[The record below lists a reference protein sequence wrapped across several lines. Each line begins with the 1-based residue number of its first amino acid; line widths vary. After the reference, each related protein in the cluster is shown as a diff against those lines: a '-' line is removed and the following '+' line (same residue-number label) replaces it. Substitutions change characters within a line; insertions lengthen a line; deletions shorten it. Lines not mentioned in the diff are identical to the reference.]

1 MIRYKC
7 VVAYNGAAYDGWQT
21 QKNGRSI
28 QEQIEPIIQKITC
41 VPTTITASGRTDA
54 GVSARAQVF
63 HFDAEKDMTGRKWMG
78 AMNAFLP
85 KDIHIM
91 SVEQV
96 SPRFHARHCVR
107 WKRYTYRVN
116 DGPYD
121 VFTKDTAYQC
131 PQPLNFEKMQEAAG
145 YLVGKHDF
153 TAYNSSTLAEYPDQV
168 RTVEKIELVRH
179 GHMIEMTFQ
188 AKGFLRYMVRMMS
201 AQLIE
206 VGKGKLEPED
216 VKKILDTK
224 SKETSKRNAPA
235 CGLTLEQVDYYD
247 VMAMSE
253 EALLREYILKDDIP
267 AQWELPDLE
276 KHIRERVFPM
286 IYVLTTRYDNRIMGY
301 AQMVEDGIQVHVN
314 EQSDLVKALSLE
326 EDMRLWLMENGFDR
340 ELSITFHVD
349 RAKM

>member
-28 QEQIEPIIQKITC
+28 QEQIEPIIRHITNEHT
-41 VPTTITASGRTDA
+41 VITASGRTDA

-63 HFDAEKDMTGRKWMG
+63 HFDTEKDMTGRKWMG
-78 AMNAFLP
+78 AINAFLP
-85 KDIHIM
+85 KDIHII

-96 SPRFHARHCVR
+96 SRRFHARHCVR

-121 VFTKDTAYQC
+121 VFTKDIAYQC
-131 PQPLNFEKMQEAAG
+131 PIPLHLTAMQEAAR

-153 TAYNSSTLAEYPDQV
+153 TAYNSSPLSEYPDQV
-168 RTVEKIELVRH
+168 RTVESIEVTRN

-206 VGKGKLEPED
+206 VGKGKLKPED

-224 SKETSKRNAPA
+224 SKSTSKRNAPA
-235 CGLTLEQVDYYD
+235 CGLMLEQVDYYD
-247 VMAMSE
+247 VMAMSQR
-253 EALLREYILKDDIP
+253 ALLREFILKDDIP
-267 AQWELPDLE
+267 SQWDLHNLE
-276 KHIRERVFPM
+276 EHIRTKTFPM
-286 IYVLTTRYDNRIMGY
+286 IYVLTGRHGVEPTGY
-301 AQMVEDGIQVHVN
+301 ALMDESGVTVHVY
-314 EQSDLVKALSLE
+314 EEKDLEDALTLE
-326 EDMRLWLMENGFDR
+326 EDIHLWLEENGFS
-340 ELSITFHVD
+340 ENTKTSFTVD
-349 RAKM
+349 NAKL